1 LLPKTKTK
9 VNLLKKVISI
19 LLIFLV
25 LLQPMSKLW
34 IVVSFKI
41 NQDFIAKVLCINRS
55 KPKSACAGKCHLTRE
70 LKNATEKEQ
79 KQIPLS
85 IKDKSETFVCTA
97 QRLSVKRSLICAL
110 PARESLYLQPV
121 HQGFTADI
129 FHPPQF
135 IV

>member
-1 LLPKTKTK
+1 M
-9 VNLLKKVISI
+9 
-19 LLIFLV
+19 

-34 IVVSFKI
+34 IVISFEI

-55 KPKSACAGKCHLTRE
+55 EPESACAGRCHLERE
-70 LKNATEKEQ
+70 LKDATEKEQ

-85 IKDKSETFVCTA
+85 IVGKSETFVCTA

-110 PARESLYLQPV
+110 PARQSIYLRSA
-121 HQGFTADI
+121 HQGFIADI

-135 IV
+135 IA